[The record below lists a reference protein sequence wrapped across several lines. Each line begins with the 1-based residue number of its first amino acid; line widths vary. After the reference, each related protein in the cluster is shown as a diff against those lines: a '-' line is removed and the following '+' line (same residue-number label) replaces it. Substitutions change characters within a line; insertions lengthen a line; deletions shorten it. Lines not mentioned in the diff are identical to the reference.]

1 MRFILLMFMGLTIAS
16 TAHAAPR
23 QLKRVG
29 WVEEI
34 AISEVGSI
42 VRAKLDTGAKTSSI
56 DAEIIDIRK
65 TGEAV
70 EGKTTGDTVVFSVSM
85 EKGGKKTFERAVN
98 RYVRIKKKGGGFI
111 RRPVITMSFCIAG
124 RMISEEV
131 NLANRE
137 GFIYPVLVGR
147 NMMAHADLVIDA
159 GKTFISRPTCEE

>member
-1 MRFILLMFMGLTIAS
+1 MRFILCTLMSLTLAS
-16 TAHAAPR
+16 TAQAAPR

-34 AISEVGSI
+34 AISEVGS
-42 VRAKLDTGAKTSSI
+42 VVKAKLDTGAKTSSI

-70 EGKTTGDTVVFSVSM
+70 EGKTTGDTVVFSVAM

-111 RRPVITMSFCIAG
+111 RRPVISMSFCIAG
-124 RMISEEV
+124 RSITEEV